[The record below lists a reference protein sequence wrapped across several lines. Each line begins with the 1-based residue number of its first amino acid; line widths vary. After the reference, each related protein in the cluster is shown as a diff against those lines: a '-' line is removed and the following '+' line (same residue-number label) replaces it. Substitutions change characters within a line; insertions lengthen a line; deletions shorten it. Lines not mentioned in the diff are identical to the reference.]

1 MQEITNEMMIQCMRM
16 AAELVEKMDKDL
28 LVAEF
33 KNMPLETQKAI
44 CTQYMAYQLFDE
56 MCNIKPKEDG

>member
-1 MQEITNEMMIQCMRM
+1 MIEVTNEVMLQCMRM

-33 KNMPLETQKAI
+33 KHMPIETQKAI
-44 CTQYMAYQLFDE
+44 CTQYMAYQLYDTTCE
-56 MCNIKPKEDG
+56 KPKNVE